1 MYNIS
6 IIMLAKKKVS
16 TKKNGFLAA
25 DEVYKTFF
33 GKYKIN
39 GMIVIIVS

>member
-1 MYNIS
+1 MYNI
-6 IIMLAKKKVS
+6 LCLPKKKCQP
-16 TKKNGFLAA
+16 KKNGFLAA